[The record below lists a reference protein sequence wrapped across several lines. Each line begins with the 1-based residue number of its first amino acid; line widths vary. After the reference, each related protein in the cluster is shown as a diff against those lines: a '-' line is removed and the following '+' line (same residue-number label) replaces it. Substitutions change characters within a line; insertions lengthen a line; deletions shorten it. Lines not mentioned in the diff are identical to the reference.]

1 MARQNQYIHAA
12 QQPLGKGRSLRDMKQ
27 TARYFHTEKQAPRPD
42 MRLGRGSLFYF
53 ILMRLM
59 PESIQSLSKCLELHL
74 LLLH

>member
-42 MRLGRGSLFYF
+42 AYLGEELFLF
-53 ILMRLM
+53 F
-59 PESIQSLSKCLELHL
+59 
-74 LLLH
+74 